1 VSASLDP
8 GELGR
13 RLATLTTAHV
23 ADACLRAQIPV
34 RCAPAL
40 LQAVVSESRVAGRVC
55 PAQHVG
61 SVDIFLE
68 AFEGAVAGD
77 VLVVDNGGR
86 LDEVC
91 VGDLVA
97 LEAQAAGLEGLV
109 IWGLHRDT
117 ADIRA
122 IGLPV
127 FSLGAIPTGPQR
139 LDDRPEDALDSATVG
154 DWTVTQEDVVLGDE
168 DGVMFVPATRAGKIF
183 TLAEKIRDTERRQ
196 AERMRGGESL
206 RRQVQFDTYLAE
218 RQQTPSLTFREH
230 LRSAG
235 GAIEE

>member
-61 SVDIFLE
+61 SVDVFLE

-86 LDEVC
+86 LDEAC

-109 IWGLHRDT
+109 
-117 ADIRA
+117 
-122 IGLPV
+122 
-127 FSLGAIPTGPQR
+127 TG
-139 LDDRPEDALDSATVG
+139 G
-154 DWTVTQEDVVLGDE
+154 CI
-168 DGVMFVPATRAGKIF
+168 ATRL
-183 TLAEKIRDTERRQ
+183 TYERSGCRSS
-196 AERMRGGESL
+196 AWERSPPALNASMTVPRMRW
-206 RRQVQFDTYLAE
+206 
-218 RQQTPSLTFREH
+218 TPPLWEIGR
-230 LRSAG
+230 
-235 GAIEE
+235 